1 MGYFATTQLIST
13 EHPQTESSSDGDER
27 GAAFAQKLSDLMRPR
42 VWRTSPTDSGVH
54 VGETM
59 RLLNLIE
66 RRFHEGINYRLRTF
80 ARGRFAAA
88 CRPTSIALLMTERCN
103 ARCIHCDIWKN
114 RGQEASPTFAEWRIV
129 LADLRK
135 WLGPV
140 HVVITG
146 GEALLKPYTIDLVE
160 YASSIGL
167 FVELLSHGFW
177 KDQEKIE
184 KLARARPS
192 RVTISFDGIG
202 ATHSLIRGRDGFFE
216 TTRTTVQTLKLARKA
231 RRFPENIRL
240 KTVIMRQNLD
250 ELSEIARFAGEEDLE
265 VFYQPIEQNYRTL
278 EDADWFRHSN
288 NWPSDTKKV
297 VSAVEGL
304 SRLKAQGL
312 PIVNSFA
319 HLDAMTRYF
328 KNPAA
333 LRMATQSH
341 LAHERRALCAALTT
355 LQIQADGSVT
365 VCARMGSVGNIRTQ
379 RIREIW
385 EARPHWWESGCCL
398 EERTSKN

>member
-1 MGYFATTQLIST
+1 MHSLDFIK
-13 EHPQTESSSDGDER
+13 R
-27 GAAFAQKLSDLMRPR
+27 
-42 VWRTSPTDSGVH
+42 
-54 VGETM
+54 
-59 RLLNLIE
+59 RLY
-66 RRFHEGINYRLRTF
+66 EGINHRLRTF

-88 CRPTSIALLMTERCN
+88 CRPTSIALLITERCN

-114 RGQEASPTFAEWRIV
+114 RGQEASPSFEEWKIA

-146 GEALLKPYTIDLVE
+146 GEALLKVYTIDLVE

-184 KLARARPS
+184 KLALARPS

-216 TTRTTVQTLKLARKA
+216 KTETTIQTLKRARKE
-231 RRFPENIRL
+231 RGFPGAIRL
-240 KTVIMRQNLD
+240 KTVIMQQNLD
-250 ELSEIARFAGEEDLE
+250 DICEIARFARKEDLE
-265 VFYQPIEQNYRTL
+265 VFYQPIEQNYNTA
-278 EDADWFRHSN
+278 EDADWFIH
-288 NWPSDTKKV
+288 SDTWPRDTQKAV
-297 VSAVEGL
+297 VAVENL
-304 SRLKAQGL
+304 FKLKNEGL

-319 HLDAMTRYF
+319 QLKTMGDYF
-328 KNPAA
+328 KDPGT
-333 LRMATQSH
+333 LRVATQSH
-341 LAHERRALCAALTT
+341 SAHEKQMLCSAITM

-365 VCARMGSVGNIRTQ
+365 VCVRRAPIGNIKTQ
-379 RIREIW
+379 PIREIW
-385 EARPHWWESGCCL
+385 EARPRWWVGGCCL
-398 EERTSKN
+398 EEGKLKE